1 MKIRKIM
8 GKGLRAGGILLM
20 TLVVLGSTNIMTAHA
35 QGIYIPEESQDEA
48 IAREAAQEAQ
58 EIKDILN
65 GTSGAKDTKDSVT
78 DNTDAVSDIPQS
90 SGEETEA
97 VKSLTPYA
105 KLLQGMAEGTVDT
118 NSVLME
124 KNIMLLSGEATP
136 NTLNNEDGDIVL
148 MKDGAFTVTNDVP
161 NMVNSGT
168 VSDQLFNI
176 SGGTNKYNI
185 TVEAGAKPVINLND
199 LQSDLTQANGKA
211 SLYIKSG
218 AVVTLNLSDT
228 ATGTSLKGSQYMPG
242 IILEDGATLQIQG
255 NGTLHV
261 YGGGGAYAVG
271 SGNGTVSGGAL
282 WIGADAKVQAYSN
295 MQKGAL
301 NVKVSATATQNR
313 ILQGS
318 LAAAPGTD
326 IIVQAENRDKREEK
340 YTMNL
345 PSGYLSFATTTT
357 AAGGD
362 YVSYIADSAGAEV
375 TDSMLL
381 ADANNKDRHS
391 YNLTGAGN
399 TLASLTSLTSQKIT
413 YTVTFDANGG
423 TFLGNGQSKIMQ
435 SNIGYGTTV
444 NAPETP
450 SRDNHK
456 FDAWH
461 KTKDSFA
468 DNDKWGFG
476 SQGDKVVRDGTLLY
490 ASWKPINSTV
500 KFYSINNSLVK
511 TVTGKTFGDTISE
524 EEKPSI
530 IRDGFTLVGWLA
542 EDGSEWIFGDSGNT
556 ITKETT
562 SLKANWLAD
571 CKVTFNANA
580 GSDSS
585 VTNMPDPNPIIVP
598 ATTKISGINTPQRD
612 DYTFISWYT
621 DAKCTKI
628 WNLNEDTVK
637 TNMTLYA
644 GWGANETNV
653 TYHVNADAGESVD
666 PTSKVVLFGDTIP
679 EPHANKKPRT
689 TLPTEYAVEGWYT
702 DAKLTNKWDF
712 SEGLKDPDGKFDLYV
727 KWHQKTC
734 WVTFEP
740 NNIEASPQENKTLS
754 VDYEANL
761 QSSYTDLEDMLSA
774 MFTRKGYEVKTWAT
788 SSGKAW
794 DMSASLTGDIVL
806 KAQWTPEVYTINFEA
821 PEEEGSPQLPAGETA
836 KQITYGKTLSRP
848 KYPSADQTWPGHTF
862 QGWYTEKDGAGS
874 KWKFS
879 DEPGADKIEEPITLY
894 AYWTLDDYTVSFQTY
909 QGDQNLIEPV
919 TEIHY
924 GDLIPLPEQPLRDRY
939 EFLGWETEDGKIWD
953 FDTDTVKG
961 DMILYAKWQG
971 EPVDVILNIKYEPEN
986 EEPGKVVQVEL
997 SGIRYG
1003 DFLTKDQVQAD
1014 TIEATKQRLGY
1025 TLNGWFT
1032 SDTYQEEQAWD
1043 FAQNKVQPEKS
1054 EPLIL
1059 YAYWTWDEYTVQFV
1073 TYSGD
1078 SSVPAQSGL
1087 RYGDLIQKPVQDP
1100 VRAHYTFGSWYSSAD
1115 IFDETTVWDFA
1126 KSKITGDMSLYAS
1139 WIPDVYT
1146 LSFETNG
1153 GSNLE
1158 PVQVT
1163 YGTYVPGENLKS
1175 VKEGYVLSGW
1185 YRDAELTRPF
1195 VPASEYV
1202 DQNMT
1207 IYAKWELKK
1216 YTVRYH
1222 YRESEDS
1229 NEEEVVTFKEVYKV
1243 GDYLTKPNKTVP
1255 HKTLNGWFQDEGYQ
1269 DKWVFKR
1276 DQVKADTDLYAYWS
1290 DTQYTV
1296 HFETFGGTE
1305 IKDTQMIWG
1314 EQPVKPAD
1322 PVRTGYTFTG
1332 WYKDQTAKEPWNFE
1346 EDFISGDTTIYSGWN
1361 ANVYTVS
1368 FNADGGSP
1376 TSESQILP
1384 YGSLVAEPETPAKE
1398 GYNFDGW
1405 ADDKGNVWD
1414 FSKNTVAG
1422 DTVLTAKWSETAKEE
1437 NNSGKN
1443 TTTSSGT
1450 TSTGANKTGSDSSG
1464 TQSSGTTAADT
1475 AAKALTDA
1483 ANTLKEVL
1491 TGDKASL
1498 TYSIAGIIIA
1508 AVGIIGALYKKFK

>member
-1 MKIRKIM
+1 MKIRTIM

-20 TLVVLGSTNIMTAHA
+20 ALVVLGSTNIMTAHA

-65 GTSGAKDTKDSVT
+65 GTSGVKDTEGST
-78 DNTDAVSDIPQS
+78 ADNADTVSENSKS
-90 SGEETEA
+90 SGVETEA
-97 VKSLTPYA
+97 VQSLTPYA
-105 KLLQGMAEGTVDT
+105 KLLQGMADGTVDT
-118 NSVLME
+118 NSILLE

-136 NTLNNEDGDIVL
+136 HTLNNTDGDIVL
-148 MKDGAFTVTNDVP
+148 MKDGAFKVTNDVP
-161 NMVNSGT
+161 TEVNSGT
-168 VSDQLFNI
+168 VSDQLFTI
-176 SGGTNKYNI
+176 IGGTNKYNI
-185 TVEAGAKPVINLND
+185 TVESGARPVITLND
-199 LQSDLTQANGKA
+199 LQSDLTGANGKA
-211 SLYIKSG
+211 SLHIKSG
-218 AVVTLNLSDT
+218 AVVTLNLADT
-228 ATGTSLKGSQYMPG
+228 VTGTSLKGSQYMPG

-255 NGTLHV
+255 TGSMYI

-271 SGNGTVSGGAL
+271 SGSGTASGGAL

-295 MQKGAL
+295 MQEGAL

-318 LAAAPGTD
+318 LGTAQSTD
-326 IIVQAENRDKREEK
+326 IIVRAENRDKREEK

-357 AAGGD
+357 VAGGD
-362 YVSYIADSAGAEV
+362 YVSYIAAADNAEV
-375 TDSMLL
+375 TDSILL
-381 ADANNKDRHS
+381 ADALKKDRHS

-399 TLASLTSLTSQKIT
+399 TFASLTNLVSQKIT
-413 YTVTFDANGG
+413 YMVTFDANGG
-423 TFLGNGQSKIMQ
+423 TFLGNGQSKIIQ
-435 SNIGYGTTV
+435 SNVGYGTTINV
-444 NAPETP
+444 PEEP
-450 SRDNHK
+450 RRNNHD
-456 FDAWH
+456 FVEWH

-468 DNDKWGFG
+468 SGDSWKFAVDKIV
-476 SQGDKVVRDGTLLY
+476 KDGTLLY
-490 ASWKPINSTV
+490 ASWKPIDSTV
-500 KFYSINNSLVK
+500 KFYSVNNSLVK
-511 TVTGKTFGDTISE
+511 TVTGKTFGDTIGE
-524 EEKPSI
+524 DEKPSI
-530 IRDGFTLVGWLA
+530 TQKGFILVNWLA

-562 SLKANWLAD
+562 LLKANWLAE

-585 VTNMPDPNPIIVP
+585 VTNMPDPNPIIVA

-612 DYTFISWYT
+612 NYTFISWYT

-644 GWGANETNV
+644 GWGANETKV
-653 TYHVNADAGESVD
+653 TYHINADAGESVD
-666 PTSKVVLFGDTIP
+666 PTFSVVLFGDRID
-679 EPHANKKPRT
+679 EPDAKKDPRT
-689 TLPTEYAVEGWYT
+689 TLPTEYVVEGWYT
-702 DAKLTNKWDF
+702 DARLTNKWNF
-712 SEGLKDPDGKFDLYV
+712 SEGLKDFDGKFDLYA

-761 QSSYTDLEDMLSA
+761 QSSYTDLEDMLST

-788 SSGKAW
+788 SAGKAW

-836 KQITYGKTLSRP
+836 KQITYGKTLTRP
-848 KYPSADQTWPGHTF
+848 KYPSAEQTWPGHTF
-862 QGWYTEKDGAGS
+862 QGWYTEKDGAGT
-874 KWKFS
+874 KWRFS

-894 AYWTLDDYTVSFQTY
+894 AYWTLDDYTISFQTY
-909 QGDQNLIEPV
+909 QGDLDPIPSV

-924 GDLIPLPEQPLRDRY
+924 GDLIPMPVQPVRDRY
-939 EFLGWETEDGKIWD
+939 EFLGWETEDGKLWD

-971 EPVDVILNIKYEPEN
+971 EPVDVLLNVKYEPEN

-997 SGIRYG
+997 TGIRYG

-1014 TIEATKQRLGY
+1014 TIEATKARPGY
-1025 TLNGWFT
+1025 TLNGWYT
-1032 SDTYQEEQAWD
+1032 GDSYQDEQVWD

-1054 EPLIL
+1054 EPLML

-1073 TYSGD
+1073 TYNGD
-1078 SSVPAQSGL
+1078 SSIPSQSGL
-1087 RYGDLIQKPVQDP
+1087 RYGNLVNRPAPDP
-1100 VRAHYTFGSWYSSAD
+1100 VRAHYTFGSWYDSAD
-1115 IFDETTVWDFA
+1115 KFDETTAWDFA

-1222 YRESEDS
+1222 FRASEDS

-1276 DQVKADTDLYAYWS
+1276 DQVKNDTDLYAYWS

-1296 HFETFGGTE
+1296 HFETYGGTE

-1314 EQPVKPAD
+1314 EQPEKPAD
-1322 PVRTGYTFTG
+1322 PVRTGYSFTG
-1332 WYKDQTAKEPWNFE
+1332 WFKDETTKEPWNFE
-1346 EDFISGDTTIYSGWN
+1346 EDFVNGDTTIYSGWN
-1361 ANVYTVS
+1361 ANLYTVA

-1376 TSESQILP
+1376 NGESQTLAF
-1384 YGSLVAEPETPAKE
+1384 GSLITEPQAPAKE
-1398 GYNFDGW
+1398 GYTFDGW
-1405 ADDKGNVWD
+1405 ADEKGNIWD
-1414 FSKNTVAG
+1414 FGKNTVA
-1422 DTVLTAKWSETAKEE
+1422 DNMTLTAKWSEPVKTE
-1437 NNSGKN
+1437 NNTGKN

-1450 TSTGANKTGSDSSG
+1450 SSGGDTKTGANSSG
-1464 TQSSGTTAADT
+1464 TQSTGTTAADT

-1498 TYSIAGIIIA
+1498 TYSIAGILIA